1 MGSNK
6 MELLFIAD
14 LVYWR
19 SYYLMSTANY
29 SQGLQELW
37 ADILSSFDI
46 LFILFR
52 WLSNIIVCVT
62 RLVRKVFLDP

>member
-1 MGSNK
+1 
-6 MELLFIAD
+6 MELLSIAD